1 MDNTDILVTEIDD
14 IDTIKSEVL
23 KNQELA
29 FDNRLDEADTIALN
43 LFREFVPDSDVV
55 YIEKER

>member
-1 MDNTDILVTEIDD
+1 MDNTDILATEIDD

-23 KNQELA
+23 KNQRTA

-43 LFREFVPDSDVV
+43 LFQSSSRFRCCVYRE
-55 YIEKER
+55 ER